1 MSKFKSLFIAGGM
14 GVIVFLILMVLV
26 RIESSFSP
34 DSEGSMLS
42 LLVMVVYMVPAFTI
56 EYGLTSLLAGGVCT
70 EVGGCEIFPMYVMWT
85 LVALTAFFSGVI
97 VYSLLRWAISRMR
110 PESRLHKILSS
121 DPGNRAPVI
130 TLSLAAISLM
140 LFFALA

>member
-1 MSKFKSLFIAGGM
+1 MKKIAIAGGL
-14 GVIVFLILMVLV
+14 GIIAFVVLMVLT
-26 RIESSFSP
+26 RIESNFFAAP
-34 DSEGSMLS
+34 GDEGSYFG
-42 LLVMVVYMVPAFTI
+42 LLVMLVYFVPVLTF

-70 EVGGCEIFPMYVMWT
+70 EEGGCEIFPMYVMWT
-85 LVALTAFFSGVI
+85 LVASTAFFWGVI
-97 VYSLLRWAISRMR
+97 VYSLLRWAISRMW

-140 LFFALA
+140 FFFALA